1 MEELINARVWVGFH
15 YRHSD
20 IVGER
25 VGRQISRFALSH
37 FLCVVHGNDADPEA
51 DDEDSEESS
60 RSYGSSQS
68 TTGIP

>member
-25 VGRQISRFALSH
+25 EGRRISRFALSH
-37 FLCVVHGNDADPEA
+37 FLRVDHGNDADPEA

-60 RSYGSSQS
+60 RSHGGSKS